1 METYYYKQID
11 RESGEVVGFISY
23 NGREPTND
31 NERILLVEITREEF
45 ESIISSL
52 LQEDVPEEE
61 VEESAD

>member
-23 NGREPTND
+23 NGQQPTND